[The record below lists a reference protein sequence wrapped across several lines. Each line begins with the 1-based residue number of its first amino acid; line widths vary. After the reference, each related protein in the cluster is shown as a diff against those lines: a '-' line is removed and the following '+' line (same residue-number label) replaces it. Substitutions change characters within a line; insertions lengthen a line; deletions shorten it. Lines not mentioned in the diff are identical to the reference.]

1 MMWFPLI
8 ARNKTKEHCAVCNKE
23 LIKFRYKPR
32 NEWDIHGILCGDCH
46 VLKTMEYSGN
56 NDSTESKKRHDVVE
70 DEKETSPRCGICNT
84 NVDSNQESLRP
95 KWQWNMESNVILCK
109 RCYSMRS
116 KEHERRINYCAVCGN
131 KMPFFRYNP
140 KPIWQ
145 INGQLCRR
153 CWDDSNK
160 QWKKER

>member
-1 MMWFPLI
+1 MWFSVLTRTK
-8 ARNKTKEHCAVCNKE
+8 AKEHCAVCNKE
-23 LIKFRYKPR
+23 VIKFRYKPR
-32 NEWDIHGILCGDCH
+32 YEWGIRGVLCGDCH
-46 VLKTMEYSGN
+46 VLKTMEYSGKN
-56 NDSTESKKRHDVVE
+56 ESNENKKNQSSIE
-70 DEKETSPRCGICNT
+70 DETSSKCGICNSDI
-84 NVDSNQESLRP
+84 NSNQESLRP
-95 KWQWNMESNVILCK
+95 KWQWNMERNVILCK